1 MIQNSHFFK
10 HPMIEN
16 APSIKPSMIKDPA
29 WFSILTQLG
38 SLNPPDLQ
46 KLILDPEAVPLVRA
60 VGAVEVAV
68 AELRLCDAAPSERA
82 LHLVLGTL
90 AALFVFAYKKCFYI
104 RTIAQ
109 LFDWRNYFSNIC
121 PFILM
126 KICPMAT

>member
-1 MIQNSHFFK
+1 MIQYDPFFKHDVIKNALFIKTSMIQNSHFFK

-104 RTIAQ
+104 RTIA
-109 LFDWRNYFSNIC
+109 
-121 PFILM
+121 
-126 KICPMAT
+126 